1 MKNNN
6 SFLNKTNE
14 TTNID
19 DDIIRG
25 RRLTDKESL
34 LLLFQDIYFNEEE
47 FNKAIEPYI
56 NWK

>member
-6 SFLNKTNE
+6 NFLNKTNE

-34 LLLFQDIYFNEEE
+34 LLLFQDIYFNEKE

-56 NWK
+56 NRK